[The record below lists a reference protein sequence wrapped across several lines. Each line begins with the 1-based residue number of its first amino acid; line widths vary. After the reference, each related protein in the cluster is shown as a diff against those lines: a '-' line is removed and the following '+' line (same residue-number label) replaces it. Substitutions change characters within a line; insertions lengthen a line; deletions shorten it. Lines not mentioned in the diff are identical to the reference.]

1 MAEQGARRGIGDLL
15 GDLGGQFS
23 TLVRKEIE
31 LARLEVTAGLGRA
44 ARGAALT
51 GFGGALLYAGL
62 LALLGALV
70 LGLVAAGLEP
80 WLSALLVGGIA
91 FATGAIVTSAGVKQI
106 QTSDMAP
113 KQTAETI
120 RENVEFVKEQI
131 R

>member
-62 LALLGALV
+62 LVLLGALV

>member
-1 MAEQGARRGIGDLL
+1 
-15 GDLGGQFS
+15 
-23 TLVRKEIE
+23 
-31 LARLEVTAGLGRA
+31 
-44 ARGAALT
+44 
-51 GFGGALLYAGL
+51 
-62 LALLGALV
+62 LV